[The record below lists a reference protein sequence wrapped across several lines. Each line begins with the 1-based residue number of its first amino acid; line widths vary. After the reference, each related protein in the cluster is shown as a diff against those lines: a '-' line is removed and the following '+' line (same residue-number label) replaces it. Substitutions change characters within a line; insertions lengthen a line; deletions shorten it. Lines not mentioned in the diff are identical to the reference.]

1 MKTVLLAFTTLFL
14 INPILAGEADP
25 NNYFKNRTWN
35 LKWEKHKL
43 KAKSVYDSEPISQ
56 PNRLNVDLICKGTKK
71 RIPVVEDL
79 KYCGL
84 QSISVL
90 GDRVIIYL
98 SDYDPNDPRGYCNLR
113 RKEPE
118 QYNIPKECKSSRKN
132 SKSKKKFRSKKS
144 S

>member
-1 MKTVLLAFTTLFL
+1 MKAILLVFAALFL
-14 INPILAGEADP
+14 MLPTFADEADP

-35 LKWEKHKL
+35 LKWGKHKL
-43 KAKSVYDSEPISQ
+43 KAKSVYETEPISQ

-84 QSISVL
+84 NSISVL
-90 GDRVIIYL
+90 GDRVVIYL
-98 SDYDPNDPRGYCNLR
+98 NDYDPYNSQGYCGQK

-118 QYNIPKECKSSRKN
+118 QYRIPKECEVSKKA
-132 SKSKKKFRSKKS
+132 SKSKKKTRS
-144 S
+144 